1 MPTCCQLVMLTCCN
15 AGAKLAC
22 WHWHAERLKSGHA
35 AALTCWHARPQ
46 CGLQSWLPSH
56 VFSCCR
62 VVVVAHMWPHVLCRL
77 IAILVRPQWH
87 IGKGHACLKQRN
99 LPKTKPLAKYMDGS
113 CCLNTWSGDA
123 SHRCHQ
129 LQRLQN
135 SAVGPAGH
143 HLWCC
148 AGQRRRN
155 QLSMCSSVL
164 SPAEF
169 HVGSKVGF
177 LPTMH

>member
-129 LQRLQN
+129 LHTGVINYNDCKIQLLDLPGIISGAAQGKGEEI
-135 SAVGPAGH
+135 SCPCAAV
-143 HLWCC
+143 
-148 AGQRRRN
+148 
-155 QLSMCSSVL
+155 
-164 SPAEF
+164 F
-169 HVGSKVGF
+169 
-177 LPTMH
+177 